1 MFLVIPHGLF
11 ELLVELLVELLERMT
26 GRRVVGVLNKL
37 FQEGIGEL
45 TIVCRALADG
55 GRLCAGC
62 DGLGGRE
69 FVFLGAPEGCDV
81 LLFLELVLDE
91 GGVRRSK
98 GLFQCWRANI
108 FPKSVP
114 RSRMTGSKRIMVARS
129 GPSPCAWTLPRIR

>member
-91 GGVRRSK
+91 GVEEFVGRRACSSA
-98 GLFQCWRANI
+98 GGRTSFR
-108 FPKSVP
+108 
-114 RSRMTGSKRIMVARS
+114 
-129 GPSPCAWTLPRIR
+129 SPCLDRA